1 MSDLKEENI
10 PYVSKAV
17 VAPKL
22 TCIGCNGFYRG
33 LVRYCQNSH
42 GVCSICLPGDKKQC
56 PIEGCDKEAI
66 VTLDCLSELVKDLRF
81 PVSCKYRRDGCD
93 QMNEEE
99 KIAEHEII
107 CRFRKVLCLNL
118 GCPDLLAK
126 DFEAHVF
133 TAHQETYGKVRDN
146 IGTWYFQHFGASN
159 KLGAQQMWKDTES
172 GLWFR
177 FIIYHMDDQKQWKC
191 SAIVFGGKDV
201 AKQYRAEM
209 RLSSYDVDANHI
221 FNCNVSPIDDI
232 ASAALIVFVITDDQ
246 FKIYNK
252 GHAELGDH
260 NKDKNG
266 ELTMPVTFKI
276 IKKKLN
282 CA

>member
-1 MSDLKEENI
+1 M
-10 PYVSKAV
+10 
-17 VAPKL
+17 
-22 TCIGCNGFYRG
+22 R
-33 LVRYCQNSH
+33 
-42 GVCSICLPGDKKQC
+42 C
-56 PIEGCDKEAI
+56 PIEGCNKEAI
-66 VTLDCLSELVKDLRF
+66 ITLDCLSELVKDLRF
-81 PVSCKYRRDGCD
+81 PVSCKNRKNGCN
-93 QMNEEE
+93 QEGKEEV
-99 KIAEHEII
+99 IAEHEIE
-107 CRFRKVLCLNL
+107 CGFRKVGCLQSQ
-118 GCPDLLAK
+118 CPELLAN

-133 TAHQETYGKVRDN
+133 TAHQETYGKLRDN
-146 IGTWYFQHFGASN
+146 LGTWYFQKFSTSETMGA
-159 KLGAQQMWKDTES
+159 LQIWKEPVSTV
-172 GLWFR
+172 LFR